1 MMRLRLRLRAT
12 MSAEAEAEREALTL
26 CQSLTCTAGYGVRQS
41 NEQNHG
47 QQKNMEEANAGRQPE
62 AVAWHALTWRSENS
76 CMRACAT
83 LTFA

>member
-1 MMRLRLRLRAT
+1 
-12 MSAEAEAEREALTL
+12 MSAEAEAEAERELWY
-26 CQSLTCTAGYGVRQS
+26 CVSRSPVQQGYGVRQS

-83 LTFA
+83 LTFAW